1 MRYIKYAFLASVA
14 IVLVTLA
21 LANRTT
27 VTLNSMPD
35 GLAAVPGFGPFHFS
49 IELPLFLVIIGGV
62 LAGLLIGFVW
72 EWLREAKIRAEA
84 SRRAVEVKTMERE
97 LRRLKR
103 KNSEGQDEV
112 LALLDEAS

>member
-1 MRYIKYAFLASVA
+1 MRYIKYAFLAAVA

-21 LANRTT
+21 LANRGS
-27 VTLNSMPD
+27 VTLNSLPADMT
-35 GLAAVPGFGPFHFS
+35 GLPGMDALAFS
-49 IELPLFLVIIGGV
+49 VELPLFVVILGGV

-72 EWLREAKIRAEA
+72 EWLREGKHRAEA
-84 SRRAVEVKTMERE
+84 ARRTAEVKTMERE

-103 KNSEGQDEV
+103 KNSEGKDEV

>member
-21 LANRTT
+21 LANRNT
-27 VTLNSMPD
+27 VTLNSLPD
-35 GLAAVPGFGPFHFS
+35 GLAGVPGLGPFAVAV
-49 IELPLFLVIIGGV
+49 ELPLFLVILGGV
-62 LAGLLIGFVW
+62 VAGLLIGFVW
-72 EWLREAKIRAEA
+72 EWIREAKHRTEA
-84 SRRAVEVKTMERE
+84 ARKTAEVKSMERE

-112 LALLDEAS
+112 LAILDEAS